1 MFPSLSIKLTP
12 AIIKALARGLI
23 NLARGFGSHLAGT
36 FMLILVILAVGAA
49 SAMYHA
55 QIVLA

>member
-1 MFPSLSIKLTP
+1 MVLNAKFAQAMIR
-12 AIIKALARGLI
+12 ACARALVYVVS
-23 NLARGFGSHLAGT
+23 GFGCCVAGT

-49 SAMYHA
+49 SAMFHA